1 MSAVPITVITGPLP
15 GGATGPMLFLAMER
29 LSAEYPYVGLWY
41 AGDREDSAS
50 FVIDCYYGPG
60 DRRPDRA
67 AEELTENSF
76 RETRRF
82 AIPRD
87 RGNVWLALRVPG
99 AAYASLQLQEFQHD
113 NSFMKFAVMRTRPR
127 GVESLKSGTMKIG
140 TARYARLGV
149 EDGTGTADYRDTT
162 LFVVLLRELPPADWP
177 GDHRCLGVQGVP
189 VVVSAA
195 RFSADGSYS
204 SWLGQSPLAGL
215 S

>member
-1 MSAVPITVITGPLP
+1 MGTLPIVIIQGPLP
-15 GGATGPMLFLAMER
+15 GGAAGDLLFVGMDSL
-29 LSAEYPYVGLWY
+29 AEYPYAGLWY

-60 DRRPDRA
+60 ERRPDRA

-87 RGNVWLALRVPG
+87 RGNAWFALRVPG
-99 AAYASLQLQEFQHD
+99 SGHGRLQLQEFRGD
-113 NSFMKFAVMRTRPR
+113 SSFMKYAVMRNRAR
-127 GVESLKSGTMKIG
+127 GIETLKSGTMKVG
-140 TARYARLGV
+140 SAHYARLGV
-149 EDGTGTADYRDTT
+149 EDGTGAVDFRDTT
-162 LFVVLLRELPPADWP
+162 LFVVLLRELPPADWRC
-177 GDHRCLGVQGVP
+177 DHACLGVQGVP

-195 RFSADGSYS
+195 RFSADGTYS
-204 SWLGQSPLAGL
+204 PWLGQDPLAGI